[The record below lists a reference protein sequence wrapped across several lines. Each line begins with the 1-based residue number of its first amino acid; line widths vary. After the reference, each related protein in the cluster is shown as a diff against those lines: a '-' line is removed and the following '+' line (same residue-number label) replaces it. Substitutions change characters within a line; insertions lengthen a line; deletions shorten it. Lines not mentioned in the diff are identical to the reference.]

1 MKGKGTWHDD
11 MWKAL
16 GTVKNYHQ
24 NSSQKSLSPK
34 TPLSLQVR
42 KDTDPVA
49 NCEYSDDASTV

>member
-11 MWKAL
+11 ARKAL
-16 GTVKNYHQ
+16 GTVKNYYQ
-24 NSSQKSLSPK
+24 DSSQKSLSPK

-42 KDTDPVA
+42 KDTDPAA